1 MNNFGLSDNVIATI
15 HDILKKYPSVEKVVL
30 YGSRA
35 KGNYKNGS
43 DIDLTLIGETLTYD
57 NLLSISGEL
66 DDSFIPHKVDL
77 SIFDRIDNAK
87 LRKHIERVG
96 VVFYKQAEK
105 NN

>member
-1 MNNFGLSDNVIATI
+1 VNNFGLSDNVIATI
-15 HDILKKYPSVEKVVL
+15 HAILKQQPSVEKAVL

-43 DIDLTLIGETLTYD
+43 DIDLTLTGEALTYGD
-57 NLLSISGEL
+57 LLSISGDL

-87 LRKHIERVG
+87 LREHIERVG
-96 VVFYKQAEK
+96 VVFYERAKKK
-105 NN
+105 N